1 VDSHPLIPL
10 TQEALLV
17 LLLQLVRA
25 HPSLAGRPGD
35 SVRNF
40 LSERGF
46 PLPSATATADGA
58 RMSPGGGLGGGT
70 VLLGSP
76 IVLGAGRRGRAIS
89 GVVARSLF

>member
-1 VDSHPLIPL
+1 MPL

-35 SVRNF
+35 SVSNF

-46 PLPSATATADGA
+46 PTATATATATADGGA
-58 RMSPGGGLGGGT
+58 RNSPGGGLGSGT

-76 IVLGAGRRGRAIS
+76 IVLGAGRRGRAVS
-89 GVVARSLF
+89 GLVSRSLF